1 MGCTVPGMTEIGT
14 DWRVVDGV
22 ATAWFEAPSLIEG
35 AALAGRIA
43 ELSAEIVV
51 DPVNARRASRESNEM
66 RPLRYSINVTLDG
79 CCHHEAGLPPDEES
93 MRYWTAEMERADAL
107 LFGRVTY
114 EMMESAWRQPA
125 TGTWPDWM
133 DEWEIPF
140 AETIDRARK
149 YVVSSTLSGVDWNAE
164 LVRGDLGQAV
174 QRLKQEPG
182 EGLFVGGVT
191 LPLALADLGLI
202 DEYEFLVQPV
212 LAGHGPTLLAGLSER
227 IQLELVDRHEFGS
240 GAVAMRYRP
249 TRVTA

>member
-1 MGCTVPGMTEIGT
+1 
-14 DWRVVDGV
+14 
-22 ATAWFEAPSLIEG
+22 
-35 AALAGRIA
+35 
-43 ELSAEIVV
+43 
-51 DPVNARRASRESNEM
+51 M

-93 MRYWTAEMERADAL
+93 MRYWTGEMARADAL

-114 EMMESAWRQPA
+114 EMMESAWRRPA

-133 DEWEIPF
+133 GPQEIPF
-140 AETIDRARK
+140 AEAIDRAKK

-174 QRLKQEPG
+174 QRLKQESG
-182 EGLFVGGVT
+182 EGLWVGGVT
-191 LPLALADLGLI
+191 LPLALADRGLI

-212 LAGHGPTLLAGLSER
+212 LAGHGPTLLAGLRER

-240 GAVAMRYRP
+240 GAVALRYRP
-249 TRVTA
+249 RG